1 MVEFLNK
8 GFNGNAKL
16 VQGVVKAVVSD
27 GLSADSETG
36 YSAQFSGSTFESDSA
51 DSGAS
56 APSVNAPS
64 REL

>member
-27 GLSADSETG
+27 GLSSDSETG
-36 YSAQFSGSTFESDSA
+36 YSAQFSGLENSSA
-51 DSGAS
+51 DTGAS
-56 APSVNAPS
+56 APSVGVP
-64 REL
+64 RHEL